1 MTLTKL
7 SRLLSDL
14 DWKEPWETGG
24 AIAATDWAPAVD
36 ILETDKE
43 LLIKMELPGVDAKA
57 ISVNVESNV
66 LTIKGERH
74 LERDLKKETYHRV
87 ECSNGR
93 FLRSFSLPSIVD
105 GENVRANYKDGLL
118 TLTLPKKATAKS
130 HLVEVT
136 AA

>member
-14 DWKEPWETGG
+14 DWKEPWETG
-24 AIAATDWAPAVD
+24 AALAAADWAPPVD
-36 ILETDKE
+36 ILETDNE
-43 LLIKMELPGVDAKA
+43 LLIKIELPGVDAKA
-57 ISVNVESNV
+57 ISVNVEGNV

-93 FLRSFSLPSIVD
+93 FLRSFSLPNIVD
-105 GENVRANYKDGLL
+105 ADNVRGNYKDGLL
-118 TLTLPKKATAKS
+118 TLTLPKKAAAKS
-130 HLVEVT
+130 HFIEVT